1 MSSSESV
8 LAVLKSSKE
17 ALKSN
22 EISEKSGIDKKE
34 VDKIIKKMM
43 TDGVIISP
51 KRCYYEI
58 KS

>member
-8 LAVLKSSKE
+8 LTVLKSSKE
-17 ALKSN
+17 ALKAN

-58 KS
+58 KA